1 MRNDWIGNDYIL
13 SCVLRILIRV
23 YAHFIC
29 KRQGWDFLCF
39 DDYVRCY
46 IVIIYIRIVCGTVWT
61 VIHTLKHWITLANFM
76 EVIYYAY

>member
-29 KRQGWDFLCF
+29 KRQGRDFLCF
-39 DDYVRCY
+39 DDGVRRY
-46 IVIIYIRIVCGTVWT
+46 IVILCIRIVCGTAWM
-61 VIHTLKHWITLANFM
+61 IIYTLKWITLADSM